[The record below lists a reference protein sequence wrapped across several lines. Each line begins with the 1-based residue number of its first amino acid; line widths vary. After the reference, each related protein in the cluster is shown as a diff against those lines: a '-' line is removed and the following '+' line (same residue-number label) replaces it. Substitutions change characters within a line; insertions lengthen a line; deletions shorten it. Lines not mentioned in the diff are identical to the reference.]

1 MSYILR
7 SVGNNCIRGNEN
19 LPPLS
24 FIIDDSFVWVSLVR
38 GQSSLSTQPAVLIAN
53 ARETCVLSTFL
64 MFSRW
69 KFDSGRII
77 GNRKAQAGNVIREI
91 IYDTHGKSL
100 YMYNSQGDEFRPK
113 RIISPYRD
121 LCECVSMAIRAHG
134 YRCNY
139 RVPGDNQ
146 TVIQRRNKSVRI
158 KIFPLFRVRRD
169 YSRVAN

>member
-1 MSYILR
+1 MKIFLL
-7 SVGNNCIRGNEN
+7 SVS
-19 LPPLS
+19 P
-24 FIIDDSFVWVSLVR
+24 FHYQWFVCLGFVSSGGKAVFHPTL
-38 GQSSLSTQPAVLIAN
+38 VLIAN

-69 KFDSGRII
+69 KFDSRRII

-113 RIISPYRD
+113 RIISSYRD
-121 LCECVSMAIRAHG
+121 LCDCVSMAIRAHG

-139 RVPGDNQ
+139 RIPGDNQ

-158 KIFPLFRVRRD
+158 KIFPLFRVHRD